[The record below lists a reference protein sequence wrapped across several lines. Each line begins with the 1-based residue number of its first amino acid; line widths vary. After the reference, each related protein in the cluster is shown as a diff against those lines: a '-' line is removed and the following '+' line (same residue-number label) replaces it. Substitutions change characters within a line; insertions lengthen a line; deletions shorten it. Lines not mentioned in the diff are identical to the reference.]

1 MLTEIV
7 IKQSEIIRIQSEII
21 DDLFQIVSQ
30 HLSAEELESLASVD
44 KIGNVAN
51 LIKEVE
57 T

>member
-44 KIGNVAN
+44 KIGDVAN